1 MGWKPSS
8 SSNQVKNLP
17 TQVLKQLPANFG
29 SLLDLKD
36 TSTTNGGFPP

>member
-17 TQVLKQLPANFG
+17 TQVLKQLPAFG